1 MIEFN
6 SFTFSGDAFYED
18 ETRLTFPKGISLLRG
33 INYDAGPSKENS
45 NGAGKTR
52 IPQLLKAFIHNDC
65 DRGKLK
71 QVVLPKFK
79 GRFEFTNTSTKERWD
94 FSANIKENEWEILCN
109 DLVALNHHKFSE
121 CQKYLAEQTKLS
133 KSEWSSFVHINHKS
147 ITELLQSKDEERR
160 KFFEKFFNIDDFYAE
175 KLAEYKSLVAA
186 QETSIEILEQDR
198 ARHAQILDSLSK
210 LPEMSVLQSQI
221 AADSTLSEALKERK
235 SEVAKERL
243 ALNVAIA
250 DWDQY
255 YLNLESTEG
264 LPSLD
269 ELKSA
274 QDSLQRSLLEAEELE
289 RRVVTVRSKLNRLPA
304 EREKPTP
311 PSEAYSADTLI
322 GLQQLRM
329 QMEQK
334 QRLIQRFES
343 LKSLLPAKVPGT
355 KEELNTEKEKLLAE
369 SADAKLH
376 LSLVGD
382 GSSCSR
388 CGQSLEFV
396 LGSSTPADRHA
407 ELQTHERQLS
417 SRISE
422 INRLIAQIERRA
434 EVEKEM
440 ASVKTEAMAMPKFA
454 RDPQSVLDE
463 IAACR
468 ALESAWTAHTTVL
481 RAYEQQSKDREI
493 ILAEATA
500 LGYPE
505 VLSKPLPNVTGM
517 RTKLSQ
523 VEKGITAL
531 NLSKSLLERVLKLPP
546 KADLV
551 QDLSETLAL
560 EEEIGKQ
567 YDALMT
573 ALGGYHTQL
582 GMLQGFT
589 KSKEALEVKLA
600 NTDNLYNEYK
610 ILKAL
615 VKFFS
620 PAGFKTYELRRRC
633 EPFVEHANYWS
644 PMFFSE
650 LHEWSLS
657 PDPESLEFLVRPV
670 AHPKVKPF
678 PARLLSAGES
688 NRAERVLL
696 FAQLALTPKDK
707 KVNTVFLDEIEGNLD
722 APGRVLFTE
731 VVIPKL
737 KETFRDKCIVIISH
751 DDSLKN
757 SSSIDHLWLVERRER
772 KSTLKIFENSGG
784 CVLE

>member
-1 MIEFN
+1 LIEFN
-6 SFTFSGDAFYED
+6 SFTFSGDTFYED
-18 ETRLTFPKGISLLRG
+18 ETRVIFPKGISLLRG

-109 DLVALNHHKFSE
+109 DLVALDHHKFSE
-121 CQKYLAEQTKLS
+121 CQKYLAEQTRLS
-133 KSEWSSFVHINHKS
+133 KSEWSNFVHINHKS
-147 ITELLQSKDEERR
+147 ITELLQSKDEGRR
-160 KFFEKFFNIDDFYAE
+160 KFFEAFFNIDDFYAE
-175 KLAEYKSLVAA
+175 KLAEYKSLVDA
-186 QETSIEILEQDR
+186 QETSIELLEQDR

-210 LPEMSVLQSQI
+210 LPDLSVLQSQI
-221 AADSTLSEALKERK
+221 AAESTLSEALKERK
-235 SEVAKERL
+235 STLAKERL
-243 ALNVAIA
+243 DLNVQIS
-250 DWDQY
+250 DWVQY

-264 LPSLD
+264 LPSLE
-269 ELKSA
+269 ELKST
-274 QDSLQRSLLEAEELE
+274 QESLQRSLLEAEELE
-289 RRVVTVRSKLNRLPA
+289 RRVATVRCKLTRLPA
-304 EREKPTP
+304 ERQRPLA
-311 PSEAYSADTLI
+311 PSEAYSADTLVS
-322 GLQQLRM
+322 LQQLRM

-343 LKSLLPAKVPGT
+343 LKALLPAKVPET
-355 KEELNTEKEKLLAE
+355 KEALITEKESLLAE
-369 SADAKLH
+369 GADAKLH
-376 LSLVGD
+376 LALVGD

-396 LGSSTPADRHA
+396 LGTSTPEDRHA
-407 ELQTHERQLS
+407 ELQAHERRLAV
-417 SRISE
+417 RISE
-422 INRLIAQIERRA
+422 INKHVSQIDRRA
-434 EVEKEM
+434 ELEKEM
-440 ASVKTEAMAMPKFA
+440 AAVRTEAMAMPKFA
-454 RDPQSVLDE
+454 RDLQSVLDE
-463 IAACR
+463 LAACR
-468 ALESAWTAHTTVL
+468 ALESAWTAHNAEL
-481 RAYEQQSKDREI
+481 RVYEQQSKDREI

-505 VLSKPLPNVTGM
+505 VLNKPLPNVSGM
-517 RTKLSQ
+517 RTKLCQ
-523 VEKGITAL
+523 VEKNIEAL
-531 NLSKSLLERVLKLPP
+531 NLSKSLLQRVLKLPP
-546 KADLV
+546 KAELV
-551 QDLSETLAL
+551 QTLDKVIDV
-560 EEEIGKQ
+560 EDEVGKQ

-582 GMLQGFT
+582 GMIKGFT
-589 KSKEALEVKLA
+589 KAKEDLEVKLA

-633 EPFVEHANYWS
+633 EPFIEHANYWS

-696 FAQLALTPKDK
+696 FAQLALAPKDK

-757 SSSIDHLWLVERRER
+757 SSSIDHLWLVERRDR

-784 CVLE
+784 GVLE

>member
-18 ETRLTFPKGISLLRG
+18 ETRVIFPKGISLLRG

-147 ITELLQSKDEERR
+147 ITELLQSKDDERR

-210 LPEMSVLQSQI
+210 LPELSVLQTQM
-221 AADSTLSEALKERK
+221 AADATLSEALKERK
-235 SEVAKERL
+235 SVLTQERL
-243 ALNVAIA
+243 ELNVQIS

-255 YLNLESTEG
+255 YLNLLEATDG

-269 ELKSA
+269 ELKST

-289 RRVVTVRSKLNRLPA
+289 RRVVTVRSKLTRLPLQH
-304 EREKPTP
+304 ERPTA
-311 PSEAYSADTLI
+311 PSEAYSADTLV

-334 QRLIQRFES
+334 QRLIQRFEA
-343 LKSLLPAKVPGT
+343 LKALLPAKLSET
-355 KEELNTEKEKLLAE
+355 KEALVTEKEKLLAE
-369 SADAKLH
+369 SADTKLH
-376 LSLVGD
+376 LALVGD

-396 LGSSTPADRHA
+396 LGSSAPEDRHA
-407 ELQTHERQLS
+407 ELQAHERQLS
-417 SRISE
+417 FRISE
-422 INRLIAQIERRA
+422 INRHLAQIERSA
-434 EVEKEM
+434 EIEKEK
-440 ASVKTEAMAMPKFA
+440 AAVRTEAMALPKFA
-454 RDPQSVLDE
+454 RDLQSVLDE
-463 IAACR
+463 IGACR
-468 ALESAWTAHTTVL
+468 ALETAWIAHNAEL
-481 RAYEQQSKDREI
+481 RVYEQQSKDREI
-493 ILAEATA
+493 ILAEVTA

-505 VLSKPLPNVTGM
+505 VLDKPVPNVAGM
-517 RTKLSQ
+517 RTKLRQ
-523 VEKGITAL
+523 VEKGIEAL
-531 NLSKSLLERVLKLPP
+531 NLSKSLLQRVLKLPP
-546 KADLV
+546 KAELA
-551 QDLSETLAL
+551 QTLEKVIGV
-560 EEEIGKQ
+560 EEEVGKQ

-582 GMLQGFT
+582 GMIQGFT
-589 KSKEALEVKLA
+589 KSKEELEVKLA
-600 NTDNLYNEYK
+600 LTDNLYSEYK

-657 PDPESLEFLVRPV
+657 TDPESLEFLVRPV

-696 FAQLALTPKDK
+696 FAQLALAPKDK

-772 KSTLKIFENSGG
+772 KSTLKIFENYGGG
-784 CVLE
+784 C